1 MKKTVLSAAMS
12 TILLAASANVNDR
25 VSFNGGWLFELQPTG
40 TTVVD
45 RQAADTDDS
54 SWRSLDLPHD
64 WAVEGDFSEDNPCGT
79 SGGALPGGTGWY
91 RKHFPTPAD
100 LGEGAVCSS
109 TSTACI

>member
-79 SGGALPGGTGWY
+79 S
-91 RKHFPTPAD
+91 
-100 LGEGAVCSS
+100 
-109 TSTACI
+109 